1 MLLVTNGSRRSEDEG
16 AGDNDGHERQ
26 TEKQEG
32 VFGHGTAI
40 LGCECASVGRA
51 AEFFV
56 LKDSHRKCSV
66 VDTALVF
73 NIGIVQ

>member
-1 MLLVTNGSRRSEDEG
+1 MLLVANGGGGSEDEG
-16 AGDNDGHERQ
+16 AGDNDRHERQ

-32 VFGHGTAI
+32 VFGHGTAV

-56 LKDSHRKCSV
+56 LKDSHCKYVV
-66 VDTALVF
+66 VDMVLGF
-73 NIGIVQ
+73 NVGIV